1 MQIHGAHGY
10 LIHEFLSGFTNTRT
24 DEYGGSLE
32 NRLRFVLEVIVA
44 VRAVI
49 PAGMPLF
56 LRVSGTDYKDPN
68 DILNADPDGWDI
80 NQVIELCRRAVPLGL
95 DLIDIS
101 SGGNVPG
108 NRGVFGTDFGYQVPL
123 AQKVKEAKIEG
134 LIVGSVGN
142 QNVPT
147 LSEKVLQDEK
157 ADVVLVAR
165 EFVKDP
171 SYVYT
176 AARELGVIARW
187 PKQYSWWQPFTIE
200 DKTDIGSTFFSK
212 STNKQ

>member
-1 MQIHGAHGY
+1 M
-10 LIHEFLSGFTNTRT
+10 IHEFLSGFTNERT

-32 NRLRFVLEVIVA
+32 NRFRFVLEVIEA

-49 PAGMPLF
+49 PRGMPLF
-56 LRVSGTDYKDPN
+56 LRVSGTDYKNPD
-68 DILNADPDGWDI
+68 DILFPDPDGWDI
-80 NQVIELCRRAVPLGL
+80 DHVIELCRRAVPLGL
-95 DLIDIS
+95 DLIDIT

-108 NRGVFGTDFGYQVPL
+108 NRGVFSSDFGYQVPL
-123 AQKVKEAKIEG
+123 AQKVKEANIKG
-134 LIVGSVGN
+134 LLVGTVGG
-142 QNVPT
+142 QNVPK

-165 EFVKDP
+165 EFIKDP

-187 PKQYSWWQPFTIE
+187 PKQYSWWQPFTVE
-200 DKTDIGSTFFSK
+200 EKTDIGSTFFSK
-212 STNKQ
+212 DTTK